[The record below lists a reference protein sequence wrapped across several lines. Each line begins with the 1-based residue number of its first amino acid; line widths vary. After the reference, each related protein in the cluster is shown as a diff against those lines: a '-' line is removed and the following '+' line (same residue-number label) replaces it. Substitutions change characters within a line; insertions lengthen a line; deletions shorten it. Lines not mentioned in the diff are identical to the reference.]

1 MKLLLSF
8 ILQKVEGSG
17 FPVTFIVLLLTDRM
31 NKYLLN
37 TYYGTGLEGRRV
49 NNTRVPALMTFIDL
63 YKKKI
68 K

>member
-17 FPVTFIVLLLTDRM
+17 FPVIFLVLLLTDRM

-68 K
+68 N